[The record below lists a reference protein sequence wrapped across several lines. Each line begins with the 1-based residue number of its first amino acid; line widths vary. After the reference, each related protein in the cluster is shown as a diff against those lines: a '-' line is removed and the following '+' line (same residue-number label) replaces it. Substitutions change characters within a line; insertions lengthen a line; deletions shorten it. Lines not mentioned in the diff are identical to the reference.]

1 MNKDKK
7 IYKLCPKL
15 PDPFDCSKGIP
26 NLLKDAHYYFK
37 TEILN
42 SSDLIYHN
50 KKIEL
55 LKYIN
60 KLYPWEESFDH
71 LVTRSYFDVRVFSEE
86 RMATLPWLK
95 YILKHCVDSDCPYMN
110 IYQEDENICILC
122 QKVFYYIIL
131 KKKERRKGYILLTA
145 YPKTAKEH
153 YNIKIESQKV
163 LVKEREL
170 VR

>member
-1 MNKDKK
+1 
-7 IYKLCPKL
+7 
-15 PDPFDCSKGIP
+15 
-26 NLLKDAHYYFK
+26 
-37 TEILN
+37 
-42 SSDLIYHN
+42 
-50 KKIEL
+50 
-55 LKYIN
+55 
-60 KLYPWEESFDH
+60 PW
-71 LVTRSYFDVRVFSEE
+71 V
-86 RMATLPWLK
+86 K
-95 YILKHCVDSDCPYMN
+95 YILKHCVDSDCPYMR

-131 KKKERRKGYILLTA
+131 KKKDRRKGYILLTA